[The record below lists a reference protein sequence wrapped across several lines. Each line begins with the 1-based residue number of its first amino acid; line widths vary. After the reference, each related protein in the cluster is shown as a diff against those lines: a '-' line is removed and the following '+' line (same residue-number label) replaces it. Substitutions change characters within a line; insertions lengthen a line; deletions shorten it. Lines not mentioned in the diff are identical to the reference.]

1 MEARLGVRAPAHGFT
16 RLGLASSNDAA
27 YNPCVRRGSPAAVF
41 VVFLVALSVCAAAYA
56 ENYTYKRTTAGDAT
70 VASMILRKAD
80 FPAQFRLT
88 GGRGKPDETG
98 NTDSCNGYTPKERD
112 LVVAGDAESTFH
124 NANRS
129 VVVDSQVAMFQTE
142 AMAAADVQRSLRMI
156 TPACQAQAAKEE
168 HVKLVRYAL
177 LGHPNCTCD
186 YAVSALLET
195 KTAHVGLDNLM
206 IVTFI
211 RRGRYE
217 ATLFTNIGKST
228 ANATSAGQA
237 AQTALIVQ
245 GTALK
250 VLVRRVHA

>member
-1 MEARLGVRAPAHGFT
+1 V
-16 RLGLASSNDAA
+16 
-27 YNPCVRRGSPAAVF
+27 
-41 VVFLVALSVCAAAYA
+41 VALSVCAAAYA
-56 ENYTYKRTTAGDAT
+56 ENYTFKRTTAGDTT

-88 GGRGKPDETG
+88 GGRGKPDETP

-112 LVVAGDAESTFH
+112 LVVVGDAESTFH

-129 VVVDSQVAMFQTE
+129 VVVDSQVSMFQTE

-156 TPACQAQAAKEE
+156 TPACQAQAAKQE

-186 YAVSALLET
+186 YAISAMLET
-195 KTAHVGLDNLM
+195 KTAHAGLNNLM

-211 RRGRYE
+211 RQGRYE
-217 ATLFTNIGKST
+217 ASLFTNVGKST

-250 VLVRRVHA
+250 AFGPRIHA

>member
-1 MEARLGVRAPAHGFT
+1 
-16 RLGLASSNDAA
+16 
-27 YNPCVRRGSPAAVF
+27 

-70 VASMILRKAD
+70 AASMILRKAD

-217 ATLFTNIGKST
+217 ATLFTNVGKST

>member
-1 MEARLGVRAPAHGFT
+1 LV
-16 RLGLASSNDAA
+16 
-27 YNPCVRRGSPAAVF
+27 
-41 VVFLVALSVCAAAYA
+41 VALSLCAAAYA
-56 ENYTYKRTTAGDAT
+56 ENYTYKRTKAGDTT
-70 VASMILRKAD
+70 VASMILRRAD
-80 FPAQFRLT
+80 FPAQFRLV

-112 LVVAGDAESTFH
+112 LVVVGDAESTFH

-129 VVVDSQVAMFQTE
+129 VVVDSQVGMFQTE

-156 TPACQAQAAKEE
+156 TPACQAQAAKQE
-168 HVKLVRYAL
+168 HVTLVRYAL

-186 YAVSALLET
+186 YAVSAMLET
-195 KTAHVGLDNLM
+195 KTAHPGLDNLM

-211 RRGRYE
+211 RKGRYE
-217 ATLFTNIGKST
+217 ATLFTNVGKST

-237 AQTALIVQ
+237 AQTALVVQ

-250 VLVRRVHA
+250 ALVPRVHA

>member
-1 MEARLGVRAPAHGFT
+1 
-16 RLGLASSNDAA
+16 
-27 YNPCVRRGSPAAVF
+27 

-112 LVVAGDAESTFH
+112 LVVVGDAESTFH

-217 ATLFTNIGKST
+217 ATLFTNVGKST

>member
-1 MEARLGVRAPAHGFT
+1 
-16 RLGLASSNDAA
+16 
-27 YNPCVRRGSPAAVF
+27 
-41 VVFLVALSVCAAAYA
+41 VVLVIALSLCAAAYA
-56 ENYTYKRTTAGDAT
+56 ENYTYKRTKAGDTT
-70 VASMILRKAD
+70 VASMILRRAD

-112 LVVAGDAESTFH
+112 LVVVGDAESTFH

-217 ATLFTNIGKST
+217 ATLFTNVGKST

>member
-1 MEARLGVRAPAHGFT
+1 
-16 RLGLASSNDAA
+16 
-27 YNPCVRRGSPAAVF
+27 

-70 VASMILRKAD
+70 AASMILRKAD

-112 LVVAGDAESTFH
+112 LVVVGDAESTFH

-217 ATLFTNIGKST
+217 ATLFTNVGKST

>member
-1 MEARLGVRAPAHGFT
+1 
-16 RLGLASSNDAA
+16 
-27 YNPCVRRGSPAAVF
+27 
-41 VVFLVALSVCAAAYA
+41 
-56 ENYTYKRTTAGDAT
+56 
-70 VASMILRKAD
+70 
-80 FPAQFRLT
+80 
-88 GGRGKPDETG
+88 
-98 NTDSCNGYTPKERD
+98 
-112 LVVAGDAESTFH
+112 VAGDAESTFH

-217 ATLFTNIGKST
+217 ATLFTNVGKST

>member
-1 MEARLGVRAPAHGFT
+1 
-16 RLGLASSNDAA
+16 
-27 YNPCVRRGSPAAVF
+27 
-41 VVFLVALSVCAAAYA
+41 
-56 ENYTYKRTTAGDAT
+56 
-70 VASMILRKAD
+70 MILRKAD

-211 RRGRYE
+211 RRGQYE
-217 ATLFTNIGKST
+217 ATLFTNVGKST

>member
-1 MEARLGVRAPAHGFT
+1 
-16 RLGLASSNDAA
+16 
-27 YNPCVRRGSPAAVF
+27 
-41 VVFLVALSVCAAAYA
+41 VVLVIALSLCAAAYA
-56 ENYTYKRTTAGDAT
+56 ENYTYKRTKAGDTT
-70 VASMILRKAD
+70 VASMILRRAD

-217 ATLFTNIGKST
+217 ATLFTNVGKST

>member
-1 MEARLGVRAPAHGFT
+1 
-16 RLGLASSNDAA
+16 
-27 YNPCVRRGSPAAVF
+27 

-112 LVVAGDAESTFH
+112 LVVVGDAESTFH

-129 VVVDSQVAMFQTE
+129 VVVDSQVAMFETE

-217 ATLFTNIGKST
+217 ATLFTNVGKST

>member
-1 MEARLGVRAPAHGFT
+1 
-16 RLGLASSNDAA
+16 
-27 YNPCVRRGSPAAVF
+27 

-112 LVVAGDAESTFH
+112 LVVVGDAESTFH

-211 RRGRYE
+211 RRGQYE
-217 ATLFTNIGKST
+217 ATLFTNVGKST